1 VAKTFY
7 YFDTAFAKKDLLGLS
22 PNYFAAHL
30 PLYPVLIKSSAFL
43 IGYLKS
49 MLFWPVVFA
58 CLYGCFFYYFV
69 QKLSLSKR
77 PLLLTLVALFFT
89 PRFLVA
95 RVVGAPETIF
105 LFWLLVSV
113 YFFLVKKYWWAGLFG
128 ALATLTKSP
137 GILLFFA
144 YFLFWFEHYL
154 KTKKIQWQ
162 ILGVFLIP
170 FSLLGLFG
178 FYYWRSGDFLAY
190 FHSGDNIHLLFPPFQ
205 VFNAQ
210 ANWVGTGWLED
221 IIFIYLFYGLVLFE
235 FWQRESLRPIFY
247 FVLVFFLSIISI
259 QHKDIARYSLPM
271 LPFGLIALER
281 FFRSRGFLLVF
292 GLLLPAIFFYAF
304 NFILYNQAPI
314 TDWRTFL

>member
-1 VAKTFY
+1 MLDLYKHWDGPLYIIVAKTFY

-221 IIFIYLFYGLVLFE
+221 IIFIYLFYGLVLF
-235 FWQRESLRPIFY
+235 
-247 FVLVFFLSIISI
+247 
-259 QHKDIARYSLPM
+259 
-271 LPFGLIALER
+271 
-281 FFRSRGFLLVF
+281 
-292 GLLLPAIFFYAF
+292 
-304 NFILYNQAPI
+304 
-314 TDWRTFL
+314 TFLFLKKSSENLIDGSVLDKYQSNMVISLKVFIMSHKII